1 MFMEKGLGRM
11 MRNMTFSGMASTFL
25 GAWKP
30 LADIYETNDSLILY
44 MDVAGVEPEKL
55 VVSATLLELTISGE
69 RQSPVA
75 EVSCVHQLEID
86 HGAFERTIVLPLP
99 VEVEKITST
108 CKNGFLVV
116 TMPKQEAKSKIKI
129 KVD

>member
-1 MFMEKGLGRM
+1 MEKGLGRM
-11 MRNMTFSGMASTFL
+11 MRNMTFSGMSSSFL

-55 VVSATLLELTISGE
+55 TVTATLLELTIAGE
-69 RQSPVA
+69 RQCPVA
-75 EVSCVHQLEID
+75 DVCCVHQLEID
-86 HGAFERTIVLPLP
+86 HGTFERTISLPVP
-99 VEVEKITST
+99 VEVAQITST

-116 TMPKQEAKSKIKI
+116 VMPKQEAKGKIKI